1 MLVTWIRDGIGERR
15 QVVRYGV
22 CPKAGVQVAA
32 LAPASGIECRRNGGD
47 KDDSKAGMSDRVRG
61 ITIS

>member
-1 MLVTWIRDGIGERR
+1 MLVTWIRDGIGEWQ

-22 CPKAGVQVAA
+22 CPKAGVEVAA

-47 KDDSKAGMSDRVRG
+47 EDGSKAGMSSRV
-61 ITIS
+61 